1 MEAALA
7 LTLPTTHVAVTVPE
21 AMTALKL
28 SRSKIYDLIRSRAL
42 PSYTEGRAR
51 RIPLDALHEYMRNK
65 LEEAA

>member
-1 MEAALA
+1 VI
-7 LTLPTTHVAVTVPE
+7 PTSHTAVTVPE

-28 SRSKIYDLIRSRAL
+28 SRSKIYDLIRSGAL

-51 RIPLDALHEYMRNK
+51 RIPLDSLRTYMHNR